1 MFCCGTAVS
10 FFFIPSWKGI
20 LCCPSFFWFGGRRI
34 PAKPK
39 CPCLHTCCCE
49 TLRASFAMGG
59 QSYLDDRADWYE
71 NHVDGDCEF
80 CLDNWR
86 HMERVV
92 GEDGV
97 AQLQMVNNNEAIRGS
112 SRDGGGV
119 V

>member
-1 MFCCGTAVS
+1 
-10 FFFIPSWKGI
+10 
-20 LCCPSFFWFGGRRI
+20 
-34 PAKPK
+34 
-39 CPCLHTCCCE
+39 
-49 TLRASFAMGG
+49 MGG